1 MIVAFFLSLALLFAP
16 GDVGSSS
23 FYCKDAASAR
33 KIVDLAFPKT
43 IPDNLPCFF
52 ALPDFSFI
60 VDGVVENYKSVYIVE
75 VSNPFDRS
83 EKRFVLQ
90 FIKGEDA

>member
-1 MIVAFFLSLALLFAP
+1 MIVALFLIIALLFAP
-16 GDVGSSS
+16 GDVGQSS

-33 KIVDLAFPKT
+33 KVVDLAFPKT
-43 IPDNLPCFF
+43 IPDNLPCYF
-52 ALPDFSFI
+52 ALPDFTFI